1 MANSKLVK
9 TNLLVSVI
17 LLIGFM
23 LTAFFSHRANYR
35 VSLNNIEQVSSLTMD
50 GIYYQI
56 SSMLTKP
63 VNIAL
68 TMAQDRLLVNHLMLE
83 QQHLDDADYV
93 QTIQNY
99 LAAYHEKYHFNSVFL
114 VSTATGRYYNFDGID
129 RTLTRDNPEN
139 AWYYSFLDSKR
150 EYSLNVDNDEVAGAG
165 NEIAV
170 FVNCRIADSE
180 GNTVG
185 VVGVGIHT
193 NYLKTLLEHYENKY
207 GVEVFLIDNAG
218 KIQIST
224 SHTGYEDQDWF
235 KLYGMEKTR
244 KDIIGR
250 AVAESNLGFW
260 ASSELSEQE
269 FWYIVTRSIPEL
281 SWHLLVEQNTSQIM
295 REMKSQIY
303 KTCAMLAAII
313 ISVLVVITI
322 VIKNF
327 NKKITELIEQ
337 RQAIFKKATEQLYDN
352 IYEWNIT
359 NNCCVGKH
367 TKEYFDNIGAG
378 NLPYDDGIRIIAEK
392 QIKKEF
398 RQEYIAKFSTENI
411 IREFKK
417 GNNHLQYDFMIN
429 QDGQTYHWM
438 RIDAHIFY
446 SAEDDSIHMF
456 TYRKNI
462 DAEKRKELLANIDEM
477 TKCYTKKATE
487 RMIDSQLAKH
497 PGALHAFF
505 IFDIDNFKQANDRFG
520 HAFGDLCIREFS
532 GIIKAHFREQDI
544 IGRIGGDEF
553 VAFIPISDVAWAE
566 AKAQELVNALDI
578 VCTDNSARWKIS
590 ASIGVSIAPD
600 NGTDFAALYQ
610 SADAALYRTKQKGKN
625 GFTLNRG

>member
-1 MANSKLVK
+1 MTNSKLIK

-17 LLIGFM
+17 LLIGFV

-56 SSMLTKP
+56 SSMLTRP

-68 TMAQDRLLVNHLMLE
+68 TMAQDRLLVDHLLLE
-83 QQHLDDADYV
+83 QQHLDDPEYI
-93 QTIQNY
+93 QTIKNY
-99 LAAYHEKYHFNSVFL
+99 LAAYHEKYHFDSVFL
-114 VSTATGRYYNFDGID
+114 VSTATGRYYNFAGID

-139 AWYYSFLDSKR
+139 AWYYSFLNSKK
-150 EYSLNVDNDEVAGAG
+150 EYSLNVDNDEVAGAE

-170 FVNCRIADSE
+170 FVNCKIMDNAGKSI
-180 GNTVG
+180 G
-185 VVGVGIHT
+185 VVGVGIRT
-193 NYLKTLLEHYENKY
+193 NYLKELLGRYENRY
-207 GVEVFLIDNAG
+207 GVKVFLIDNAG

-224 SHTGYEDQDWF
+224 SHTGYEDKDWF
-235 KLYGMEKTR
+235 TLYGMEKTR
-244 KDIIGR
+244 KDILDR
-250 AVAESNLGFW
+250 AAAESGFSLW

-269 FWYIVTRSIPEL
+269 FWHIVTRSIPEL
-281 SWHLLVEQNTSQIM
+281 SWHLLVEQNTSQLM
-295 REMKSQIY
+295 REMKSQLY
-303 KTCAMLAAII
+303 KSAIILAAII
-313 ISVLVVITI
+313 ISVLIVITV

-367 TKEYFDNIGAG
+367 TKEYFNTIGAG

-411 IREFKK
+411 LREFKK
-417 GNNHLQYDFMIN
+417 GNNHLQYDFLIN

-462 DAEKRKELLANIDEM
+462 DAEKQKELLANIDEM

-487 RMIDSQLAKH
+487 RMIEGQLAKDS
-497 PGALHAFF
+497 GAAHAFF

-520 HAFGDLCIREFS
+520 HAFGDLCIRKFS

-553 VAFIPISDVAWAE
+553 AAFIPIPDIAWAE
-566 AKAQELVNALDI
+566 TKAQELADALNI
-578 VCTDNSARWKIS
+578 VCTDDTARWNIS

-600 NGTDFAALYQ
+600 DGTDFAALYQ

-625 GFTLNRG
+625 GFTLSRG